1 MDAPNAWEVTTGSSD
16 VIVAVVDTGVYYNHS
31 DLTGNIALN
40 NGEVPHNGIDDDG
53 NGYIDDYFG
62 YDFYSLDGDPV
73 DENGHGTHCAG
84 IIGARGDNGTGVV
97 GINWTVGILPVRA
110 LGPRGGG
117 SDADVAAGIQYA
129 VDRGAS
135 IISLS
140 LGGPSSSTVLDNSIQ
155 YARDAGVLV
164 VAAAGNDSDDTDIYP
179 TYPANTPLENIV
191 AVAATDSSDRLASF
205 SNYGANSV
213 HVAAPGVGIVSTY
226 LANQLV
232 SMSGTSMATPYVAGV
247 AALMKAVNPSYTY
260 PELKYALMV
269 SSDPIAG
276 LQGKIANGRVNAY
289 RAVMTAL
296 SGVTPPP
303 PVAAPGQSGTE
314 RKLTIT
320 TRRYSRRT
328 IIHGYVKTVAKE
340 ALAGKRIYLSCKT
353 ISARSTKSDEDG
365 YYAFKVSRPRKA
377 ERCYVRDSLNNRS
390 RSVVIQ

>member
-84 IIGARGDNGTGVV
+84 IIGARGENGTGVV

-191 AVAATDSSDRLASF
+191 AVAATCTEF
-205 SNYGANSV
+205 
-213 HVAAPGVGIVSTY
+213 AP
-226 LANQLV
+226 
-232 SMSGTSMATPYVAGV
+232 
-247 AALMKAVNPSYTY
+247 
-260 PELKYALMV
+260 
-269 SSDPIAG
+269 
-276 LQGKIANGRVNAY
+276 
-289 RAVMTAL
+289 
-296 SGVTPPP
+296 
-303 PVAAPGQSGTE
+303 
-314 RKLTIT
+314 
-320 TRRYSRRT
+320 
-328 IIHGYVKTVAKE
+328 
-340 ALAGKRIYLSCKT
+340 
-353 ISARSTKSDEDG
+353 
-365 YYAFKVSRPRKA
+365 
-377 ERCYVRDSLNNRS
+377 
-390 RSVVIQ
+390 